1 MKKNKNI
8 VNKKTLTKNK
18 KKLNLNNK
26 ILFKF
31 IIMSELKPQAVK
43 LKWETAEKLKKLDI
57 NIAWVDLLTYDDK
70 INHLV
75 WFFENY
81 KKKHKEEIENKLL

>member
-1 MKKNKNI
+1 MKRL
-8 VNKKTLTKNK
+8 KKVWQKNK
-18 KKLNLNNK
+18 KSLNLNNK
-26 ILFKF
+26 ILFNL

-43 LKWETAEKLKKLDI
+43 LKWETVEKLKKLDI
-57 NIAWVDLLTYDDK
+57 EIAWVELSTYDDK

-81 KKKHKEEIENKLL
+81 KRKHKEEIEDKLL

>member
-1 MKKNKNI
+1 MKRL
-8 VNKKTLTKNK
+8 KKVWQKNK
-18 KKLNLNNK
+18 KSLNLNNK
-26 ILFKF
+26 ILFNL

-57 NIAWVDLLTYDDK
+57 EIAWVELSTYDDK

-81 KKKHKEEIENKLL
+81 KIKHKEEIEDKLL